1 MCRFRYDCLMHGE
14 FTAVVSRSDDGS
26 YVASCAEIPGIVAEA
41 ESEEEAIANL
51 SDSIAIAF
59 EVNRDEAFRE
69 ATPGSRC
76 LPVSVDHTPEA
87 FNSEMLS
94 A

>member
-1 MCRFRYDCLMHGE
+1 MHGE
-14 FTAVVSRSDDGS
+14 FTAVVARSEEGA

-41 ESEEEAIANL
+41 ETEEEAIANL

-69 ATPGSRC
+69 AMPGARR
-76 LPVSVDHTPEA
+76 LLVTVDLTPEA
-87 FNSEMLS
+87 LNSEILS

>member
-1 MCRFRYDCLMHGE
+1 MQGE
-14 FTAVVSRSDDGS
+14 YTAVVSRDPNGT

-41 ESEEEAIANL
+41 ESEEDALANL
-51 SDSIAIAF
+51 SNLIAIAF

-69 ATPGSRC
+69 AVPGFRC
-76 LPVSVDHTPEA
+76 CSVTVDHTPSDIEMSDPEM
-87 FNSEMLS
+87 SESLM

>member
-1 MCRFRYDCLMHGE
+1 MHGE
-14 FTAVVSRSDDGS
+14 FTAVVSRSAEGAF
-26 YVASCAEIPGIVAEA
+26 VASCAEIPGIVAEA
-41 ESEEEAIANL
+41 ESESEAIANL

-69 ATPGSRC
+69 ASPGARRLTVTVDDTPDQ
-76 LPVSVDHTPEA
+76 VD
-87 FNSEMLS
+87 SELLN

>member
-1 MCRFRYDCLMHGE
+1 MCRFRYDANMHGE
-14 FTAVVSRSDDGS
+14 FTAVVSRSEDGGF
-26 YVASCAEIPGIVAEA
+26 VASCAEIPGIVAEA
-41 ESEEEAIANL
+41 ESEAEAIANL

-69 ATPGSRC
+69 ATPGARR
-76 LPVSVDHTPEA
+76 LPVTVDHTPEPLG
-87 FNSEMLS
+87 SEMLS

>member
-1 MCRFRYDCLMHGE
+1 MHGE
-14 FTAVVSRSDDGS
+14 FTAVVSRSEDGA

-41 ESEEEAIANL
+41 ESEAEAIANL

-69 ATPGSRC
+69 AEPGSRC
-76 LPVSVDHTPEA
+76 LTVKVDHTPETLG
-87 FNSEMLS
+87 SEALTV
-94 A
+94 

>member
-1 MCRFRYDCLMHGE
+1 
-14 FTAVVSRSDDGS
+14 
-26 YVASCAEIPGIVAEA
+26 
-41 ESEEEAIANL
+41 L

-69 ATPGSRC
+69 ATPGARR
-76 LPVSVDHTPEA
+76 LPVTVDHTPEPL
-87 FNSEMLS
+87 NSEMLS